1 MNKIEKIIAVRD
13 NLINMINGIEE
24 ELEIEFTDMLSY
36 QGIQIYKGIE
46 KLFDKEELTLKYRED
61 EDYPFQ
67 LEKKIGDIKIFQL
80 YTKDEIDIKEWEVK

>member
-80 YTKDEIDIKEWEVK
+80 YAKDEIDIKAWEVK